1 MTSKNSI
8 AYEVAQEM
16 GIKSAV
22 RSVFLDNNNDME
34 YIKGQMLE
42 VQEIALE
49 KGEVIAIGHDR
60 INTFYVLKIMI
71 PELIRAGI
79 EIVPVSELVK

>member
-1 MTSKNSI
+1 
-8 AYEVAQEM
+8 
-16 GIKSAV
+16 
-22 RSVFLDNNNDME
+22 
-34 YIKGQMLE
+34 MLE

-49 KGEVIAIGHDR
+49 KGKVIAIGHDR